1 MQNKYLS
8 IADQV
13 FEKLEND
20 ILTGVYKRGDV
31 LTELGLS
38 DKLGVSRTPIR
49 EAVSRL
55 EQEKL
60 VQYIPKGIKVVGISL
75 DDVILIYEMRE
86 RIEGMAASLACDN
99 ATEEQ
104 LNKIK
109 DLLELQEFFIMK
121 DDSYKIK
128 NTDSDFH
135 ELLYEA
141 SGSVH
146 LSHILS
152 ELHKKA
158 GQYRR
163 ASVTDKN
170 RAKLSLKEHLAIYE
184 SIVSKNKQKAEELTR
199 EHVKNAKESII
210 NSSGEK

>member
-20 ILTGVYKRGDV
+20 ILTGTYKRGDV

-49 EAVSRL
+49 EAISRL

-75 DDVILIYEMRE
+75 EDVLLIYEMRE
-86 RIEGMAASLACDN
+86 RIEGLAASLACDN

-104 LNKIK
+104 LNKIREY
-109 DLLELQEFFIMK
+109 LELQEFFILK
-121 DDSYKIK
+121 DDTEKIK

-141 SGSVH
+141 SGSIH

-158 GQYRR
+158 GKYRR
-163 ASVTDKN
+163 VSVMDIN
-170 RAKLSLKEHLAIYE
+170 RAKLSLEEHLAIYQAILDKDKE
-184 SIVSKNKQKAEELTR
+184 RAEGLTR
-199 EHVKNAKESII
+199 EHVKNAKENII
-210 NSSGEK
+210 KSSGEE